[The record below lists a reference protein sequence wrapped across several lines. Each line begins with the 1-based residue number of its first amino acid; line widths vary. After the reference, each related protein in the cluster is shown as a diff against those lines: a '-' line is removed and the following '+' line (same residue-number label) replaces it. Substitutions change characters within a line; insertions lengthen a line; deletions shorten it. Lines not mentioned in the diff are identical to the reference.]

1 MFETYASF
9 NEYVRDYSLQ
19 RSEGQLLR
27 YLTDAYKTLLKSVPE
42 EARNDELEEILEHLR
57 QVVRGV
63 DSSLLDEWERR
74 MDAAAGAAGGRA
86 RADLAPARPQD
97 ELQLLLRDERRRL
110 ARVRSELHRLLAAL
124 ARKDWEEAQRAVY
137 VRDGGEPW

>member
-27 YLTDAYKTLLKSVPE
+27 SPTDAYKTLLKSVPE

-74 MDAAAGAAGGRA
+74 MDPAAPPAGGAAGGGP
-86 RADLAPARPQD
+86 APARPQ
-97 ELQLLLRDERRRL
+97 
-110 ARVRSELHRLLAAL
+110 
-124 ARKDWEEAQRAVY
+124 
-137 VRDGGEPW
+137 GEVP